1 MLYYWLGSIVEY
13 KLYREIW
20 KLVEDMKNPWNMS
33 HIFIWAP
40 LKNMDALSLFFPFEY
55 LQCTS
60 HRDYILNKLDTV
72 FAITEVKKWWKD

>member
-1 MLYYWLGSIVEY
+1 
-13 KLYREIW
+13 
-20 KLVEDMKNPWNMS
+20 MS

-40 LKNMDALSLFFPFEY
+40 LKNMDALSLFLPFEY

-72 FAITEVKKWWKD
+72 FAITEVKK